1 MVADCAIKSI
11 MNSDPKYLA
20 LLEKFLVN
28 TFFGYKEV
36 GKLFE
41 RIKNDKINWIKKNGE
56 LGKDFNGF
64 QIGGDLMAFLANHR
78 VRKIF
83 EKVMQLINNP
93 MDSSISPSP
102 YQETVAALNPPTAE
116 FITNQHQD
124 QQAVNRQTTMTQKG
138 QMGSNR
144 NSQLDGELYK
154 FKKHRFYSLSY
165 TRSELNL
172 KTLRH
177 KEAVYFGSKW
187 MKNGNFY
194 DLNFGIH
201 RLAIPKS
208 GKYQLI
214 LQSCGKGESKG
225 VRITFTQ
232 EFLQGANIQF
242 FIQNGIFLFTE
253 VSLLRRLPF

>member
-1 MVADCAIKSI
+1 
-11 MNSDPKYLA
+11 
-20 LLEKFLVN
+20 
-28 TFFGYKEV
+28 
-36 GKLFE
+36 
-41 RIKNDKINWIKKNGE
+41 
-56 LGKDFNGF
+56 
-64 QIGGDLMAFLANHR
+64 
-78 VRKIF
+78 
-83 EKVMQLINNP
+83 MQLINNP
-93 MDSSISPSP
+93 SVASPSP
-102 YQETVAALNPPTAE
+102 YRETVAALNSATAE
-116 FITNQHQD
+116 FITDQHQD
-124 QQAVNRQTTMTQKG
+124 QATVNRQTTHSVNRQNG
-138 QMGSNR
+138 PSQMGSNR
-144 NSQLDGELYK
+144 QSQLDGELFK

-172 KTLRH
+172 KNLRH

-187 MKNGNFY
+187 MKNENFY

-253 VSLLRRLPF
+253 VSYVI